1 MAKVQLREGHARFAT
16 AKPPHVADGSM
27 AVSFIVQKQAT
38 VSFMAL
44 LSYGVHALV
53 GQSLTE
59 ELIGTITL
67 HYRNE

>member
-1 MAKVQLREGHARFAT
+1 
-16 AKPPHVADGSM
+16 M